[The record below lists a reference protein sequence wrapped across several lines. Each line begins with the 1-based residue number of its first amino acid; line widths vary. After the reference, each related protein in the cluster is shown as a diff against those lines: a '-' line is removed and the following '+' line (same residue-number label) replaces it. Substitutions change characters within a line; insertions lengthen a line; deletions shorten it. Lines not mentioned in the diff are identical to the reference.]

1 MCGDNA
7 GGDANGGVG
16 GCVSVQQAVVLA
28 LR

>member
-1 MCGDNA
+1 MGSGNA

-16 GCVSVQQAVVLA
+16 RCGSFQQAVVLA